1 MLETITQYINMMIKS
16 INNMITNNG
25 EGKGGKGGKG
35 NKLMEGLQ
43 TIIILI
49 ALAYIFAKF
58 ISVFNVHFNYTF

>member
-43 TIIILI
+43 MVMTLFSKLSIDL
-49 ALAYIFAKF
+49 
-58 ISVFNVHFNYTF
+58 SR